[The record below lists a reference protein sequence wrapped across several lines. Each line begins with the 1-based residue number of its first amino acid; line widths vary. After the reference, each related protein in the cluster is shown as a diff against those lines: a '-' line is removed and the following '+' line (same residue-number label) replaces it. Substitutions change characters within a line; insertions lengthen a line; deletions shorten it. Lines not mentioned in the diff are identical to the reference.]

1 MLLIL
6 ATIQCQSWTEAHLP
20 LSIASLAL
28 LATQPDGYYPFQVVN
43 LLGMYR
49 SLGGHIGADLWY
61 RLSYAS
67 MHAYLLLA
75 NLNAQSRE
83 ILDDLK
89 DMLLFT
95 QERRLLSIQKVRNV
109 KLEDLKEIPEH
120 NRLSSVAREF
130 KYDIN
135 EPLFVLRAIF
145 WLIWRPMIPI
155 YIIDSLLNIAS
166 VGSSVLNS
174 RILHIIDLPSEHS
187 WYEGY
192 LMLLLTLFVNILTR
206 QFGRIQS
213 RVNDESDRVRK
224 AIELELF
231 RLPLTND
238 GLRKQHT
245 IENARRKIRFLLKI
259 RFIWFMF
266 NIMETI
272 SNQLSVYIAV
282 YTFTLIGT
290 NSSSSAAAT
299 ISNADMFQ
307 IKMLMDHLL
316 SKVNSLFYGLRSL
329 QQIVKHNYQLEKV
342 LKGDF
347 VNTLP
352 RFPIKPTNQ
361 EDLTSNS
368 GASIVLKDCD
378 FVRRSKIPVLRGI
391 SLNVKAGELVAV
403 VGKTGS
409 GKSSLLLSVCG
420 EIEKTKGTGAVFG
433 SITLIEQS
441 PWIMNDTV
449 RENILFG
456 RAFDKDRYNRVIEAC
471 ALTSDIKV
479 WTNGDKTMIGERG
492 INISGGQRAR
502 LALARTVYSKAD
514 IYVLDDPL
522 SAVDAHVKRVI
533 LDNVI
538 MDSGLLGG
546 RIRVVAVND
555 EKLLPYFHQ
564 VVRLDDGRASVTQQE
579 PQEYLTVADKLLAG
593 KKYFNYNDAASD
605 VSSTAA
611 ADSFPTSPTIE
622 VGIGNN
628 HRVNNSARS
637 ESGSKLDER
646 PKSNKKSITGVNKNN
661 IGLDSSNAHDEVK
674 NNSTSKIHEWNKW
687 DNMRYVLNIC
697 GITTLAA
704 MGLSGFVRP
713 IFSFIIDGYK
723 LKFLKSNRHGGNAS
737 NDAVLRYMR
746 MSMLET
752 IVRDILCRA
761 ENFVKQT
768 AANTHFETRI
778 KSLFID
784 NLIHAPLSFFDSK
797 TWFDVSREFRKS
809 TESVSRGIPNFVLR
823 ELSGILEVVLA
834 VYRVALNAPLL
845 LLSIPLLSY
854 HGNRRVSHFQPL
866 KISLEKVKYDLS
878 ATNEKTNS
886 AIRNGQRLIRLLG
899 LEPYFTKQHM
909 EGEDILN
916 KIHIPYCALKELSR
930 LTSSAW
936 GLFSESMF
944 KVCIL
949 AQNHL
954 LGHSISSG
962 GLVTFSHLAQ
972 TLISNVTRVTELP
985 SRLLSF
991 NEGIDLFRHYLDMD
1005 RDDYSSTDAVKPP
1018 ANWPSAGKIEFRN
1031 FSVKY
1036 RSDLEYALK
1045 DINLTISPGEKIG
1058 IVGRTGAGK
1067 SSLSRAIFR
1076 LISKDTCEGAILID
1090 GRDIFSIHISDL
1102 RPKIGTIPQESTLFS
1117 GSFKKNLDPL
1127 LEYTIEDMWA
1137 ALVKCN
1143 ITEFVEPKRDMSKQ
1157 GGSHHDDYNDEYE
1170 EQTKEEIADWDRMWK
1185 ESGWIT
1191 RIFLLLFVEKP
1202 KLEPRINRKVEHGLD
1217 KWVGHHGSLSD
1228 GQKQL
1233 FSLCRLL
1240 MRRSKVIV
1248 LDEATAEVD
1257 LETDKEMQK
1266 LFRSE
1271 FKDCTILTI
1280 AHRLETIM
1288 NSDRIIVMDEGRV
1301 AEFGPPKELIEQGGM
1316 FAELV
1321 KANEF

>member
-1 MLLIL
+1 MLSYFKEIIAQIHAFKDVAFYPAIDIALFLTAARLLCRSSSKGAVYCSSNPLGQCCYAMLLIL

-20 LSIASLAL
+20 LSIASLTL
-28 LATQPDGYYPFQVVN
+28 LATQPGGYYPFQVAN
-43 LLGMYR
+43 LFGMYR
-49 SLGGHIGADLWY
+49 SLSGHIGTDIWY
-61 RLSYAS
+61 RLFYAS
-67 MHAYLLLA
+67 MHFYLLLA
-75 NLNAQSRE
+75 NLDKQCRE

-89 DMLLFT
+89 GMLLFT
-95 QERRLLSIQKVRNV
+95 QERRLLSIQKTRNV
-109 KLEDLKEIPEH
+109 KLEDLEEIPEH

-155 YIIDSLLNIAS
+155 YIIDSLLSIAS
-166 VGSSVLNS
+166 VGTSVLNS
-174 RILHIIDLPSEHS
+174 
-187 WYEGY
+187 
-192 LMLLLTLFVNILTR
+192 
-206 QFGRIQS
+206 
-213 RVNDESDRVRK
+213 
-224 AIELELF
+224 
-231 RLPLTND
+231 
-238 GLRKQHT
+238 
-245 IENARRKIRFLLKI
+245 
-259 RFIWFMF
+259 
-266 NIMETI
+266 
-272 SNQLSVYIAV
+272 
-282 YTFTLIGT
+282 T
-290 NSSSSAAAT
+290 NSSSSATAT
-299 ISNADMFQ
+299 ISHADVFQ
-307 IKMLMDHLL
+307 IKILMSELL
-316 SKVNSLFYGLRSL
+316 SKVTSFFYGLRSL

-352 RFPIKPTNQ
+352 RFPIKPANQ
-361 EDLTSNS
+361 KDLVGNSN
-368 GASIVLKDCD
+368 ASVVMDNCD

-391 SLNVKAGELVAV
+391 SLNVKDGELVAV

-433 SITLIEQS
+433 SVTLMEQL

-456 RAFDKDRYNRVIEAC
+456 RAFDKDCYNRIVEAC

-479 WTNGDKTMIGERG
+479 WANGDKTMIGERG

-502 LALARTVYSKAD
+502 LALARTVYSEAD
-514 IYVLDDPL
+514 IYVFDDPL
-522 SAVDAHVKRVI
+522 SAVDAHVKRHI

-546 RIRVVAVND
+546 KIRVVAVND

-564 VVRLDDGRASVTQQE
+564 VVRLDRGRASVTQQK
-579 PQEYLTVADKLLAG
+579 PQEYLTAAKKLLAG
-593 KKYFNYNDAASD
+593 KGNADYNDTASD
-605 VSSTAA
+605 VSSTVA
-611 ADSFPTSPTIE
+611 ADSLPTSPAID
-622 VGIGNN
+622 VGIDNSHKDNN
-628 HRVNNSARS
+628 PAKLEN
-637 ESGSKLDER
+637 GSRLDETL
-646 PKSNKKSITGVNKNN
+646 KSNKKSITGVNNNN
-661 IGLDSSNAHDEVK
+661 IGLVLSNAHHDADTK
-674 NNSTSKIHEWNKW
+674 SMPKIREWDKW
-687 DNMRYVLNIC
+687 DNIRYVLDIC
-697 GITTLAA
+697 GITTLAV
-704 MGLSGFVRP
+704 MCLSGFVRP
-713 IFSFIIDGYK
+713 IFDFIINGYK
-723 LKFLKSNRHGGNAS
+723 LNFLKSNRHGGNAS
-737 NDAVLRYMR
+737 NDAILRYMR
-746 MSMLET
+746 MTMLGT

-761 ENFVKQT
+761 EDFVKQT
-768 AANTHFETRI
+768 AANAHFETRI
-778 KSLFID
+778 KMLFID

-797 TWFDVSREFRKS
+797 TCFDVSREFRKS

-823 ELSGILEVVLA
+823 ELSGILEVVLT

-854 HGNRRVSHFQPL
+854 YGNQRVSHFQPL
-866 KISLEKVKYDLS
+866 ERSLDKVRYDLS
-878 ATNEKTNS
+878 ATNEKTS
-886 AIRNGQRLIRLLG
+886 GAIRNGQRLIRLLG

-909 EGEDILN
+909 KGEDLLN
-916 KIHIPYCALKELSR
+916 KLNRPQVALNELSR
-930 LTSSAW
+930 LASRAW
-936 GLFSESMF
+936 DLFSESMF

-954 LGHSISSG
+954 LGHNISSG

-985 SRLLSF
+985 SRLFSF

-1005 RDDYSSTDAVKPP
+1005 RDDNSVTDAVKPP

-1045 DINLTISPGEKIG
+1045 HINLTINPGEKIG

-1067 SSLSRAIFR
+1067 SSLSRAVFR

-1090 GRDIFSIHISDL
+1090 GCDISSIHISDL
-1102 RPKIGTIPQESTLFS
+1102 RPKIGTIPQEPTLFS

-1127 LEYTIEDMWA
+1127 LDYTIEDMWA

-1157 GGSHHDDYNDEYE
+1157 GSSHQDDYNDEYE
-1170 EQTKEEIADWDRMWK
+1170 EQAKEEIADWGRMWK
-1185 ESGWIT
+1185 ESGWIA

-1202 KLEPRINRKVEHGLD
+1202 KLEPKINRNVKHGLD
-1217 KWVGHHGSLSD
+1217 KWVSHHGRLSA

-1240 MRRSKVIV
+1240 MRRRKVIV

-1266 LFRSE
+1266 LFRGE
-1271 FKDCTILTI
+1271 FKDCTVLTI

-1288 NSDRIIVMDEGRV
+1288 NSDKIIVMDEGSV
-1301 AEFGPPKELIEQGGM
+1301 AEFGPPKELIERGGM